1 MINLTK
7 IAKDTIDE
15 NLNLFLDSTHEP
27 KDSPP
32 NAKVYQ
38 ALMSHSEILLTR
50 YHKALQRE
58 LAKHGIEI

>member
-1 MINLTK
+1 MINLNK

-15 NLNLFLDSTHEP
+15 NLNLFLDSTHETKEFP
-27 KDSPP
+27 S

-38 ALMSHSEILLTR
+38 ALMNHSEILLTR

-58 LAKHGIEI
+58 LAKHDIEI